1 MRGFL
6 KYISHFTL
14 HSSRSSL
21 GSASIEMA
29 AALPML
35 ALCMLVMVQ
44 VFGVFVDAS
53 QRLQAADARVAE
65 AMRNHMS
72 LGSEHG
78 FEWPCLERIAVGSE
92 GSVTIDGDPKAVGLG
107 LWRRSIETPQE
118 VTFVTGQIC
127 ND

>member
-1 MRGFL
+1 MRNN
-6 KYISHFTL
+6 K
-14 HSSRSSL
+14 

-44 VFGVFVDAS
+44 VFDVFIDAS
-53 QRLQAADARVAE
+53 QRLQAADALVSQS
-65 AMRNHMS
+65 MREHMS
-72 LGSEHG
+72 RNAAHD
-78 FEWPCLERIAVGSE
+78 FEWPCLERVAVGSE
-92 GSVTIDGDPKAVGLG
+92 GKVTIDGAPKAVGLG